1 MTIPQTVLDP
11 ETGRT
16 ADELIAPL
24 ILLVERYGLTVR
36 TASQGVDSMDPEVL
50 QPAFLSFPDAQDG
63 LEFLLQTA
71 HMNDYQIGEH
81 LSLSIHRPLGPH
93 DGPNAQVRF
102 LPEAIPWLILLW
114 TKILPPSSTTPST
127 PSSTSETS

>member
-1 MTIPQTVLDP
+1 MSIPQTVIDSDA
-11 ETGRT
+11 GRT

-24 ILLVERYGLTVR
+24 VLLVEKYGIAVR
-36 TASQGVDSMDPEVL
+36 TSSQGVHGEGRDEVV
-50 QPAFLSFPDAQDG
+50 PAFLSFPDAQDG

-71 HMNDYQIGEH
+71 HMSEYKIGEH

-93 DGPNAQVRF
+93 EGPNAIVRF

-114 TKILPPSSTTPST
+114 SKVSSCDR
-127 PSSTSETS
+127 